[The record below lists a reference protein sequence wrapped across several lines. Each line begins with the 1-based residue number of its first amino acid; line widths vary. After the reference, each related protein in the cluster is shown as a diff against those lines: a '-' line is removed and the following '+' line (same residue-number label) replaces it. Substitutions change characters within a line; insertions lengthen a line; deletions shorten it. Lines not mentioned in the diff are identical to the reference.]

1 MICMKFLI
9 ENVLEVPIRYQL
21 PNLIVKHGGH
31 QNGLNVIVENMRN
44 IFFTEKM
51 GTPIQQNV
59 GIAIRAI
66 ENTKL

>member
-1 MICMKFLI
+1 MKFLI

-21 PNLIVKHGGH
+21 LNSIVKHGGH

-44 IFFTEKM
+44 IFFIEKM

-59 GIAIRAI
+59 GIVTLAI